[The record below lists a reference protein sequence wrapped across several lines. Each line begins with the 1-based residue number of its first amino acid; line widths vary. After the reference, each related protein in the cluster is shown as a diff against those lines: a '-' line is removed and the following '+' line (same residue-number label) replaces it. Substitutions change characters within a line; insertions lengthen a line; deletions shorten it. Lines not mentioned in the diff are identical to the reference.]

1 MAIYDF
7 SKAPCGVTITNTS
20 NKDMK
25 ISLSGHSQS
34 FILTAGNSAI
44 LKAKTSSELI
54 GYLSQLQDGIK
65 VEFPGLPT
73 SSDLP
78 YTFTLLRAPIDWDSE
93 SEIPTQ
99 STDAFDIGV
108 PIEKG
113 SFYKLSYQIEGESAT
128 DVTVCGTRPDIGW
141 PVFLVNME
149 NHDVGTF
156 GKYTDVGEDQYG
168 LNIMVMGGSLIEI
181 TEQDPIYTTFVEP
194 GHVCCFILNGYTVE
208 GIEGDPTNKKISI
221 LSIEKIADVMVPI
234 SITATGCTVSV
245 VDDEDNVYGDGDS
258 VKWGTDIHFVVTALP
273 NYDQNAITFDGGGY
287 YRLSSTDRAESD
299 ITLIVSAALL

>member
-20 NKDMK
+20 NKDKK

-34 FILTAGNSAI
+34 FILTAGNSVI

-78 YTFTLLRAPIDWDSE
+78 YTFTLLRAPIEWDPE
-93 SEIPTQ
+93 SGMPTQ
-99 STDAFDIGV
+99 LIDAFDLGV
-108 PIEKG
+108 PIEEG
-113 SFYKLSYQIEGESAT
+113 SFYKLSYQFEGESAT
-128 DVTVCGTRPDIGW
+128 DVTVYGERSDIGM
-141 PVFLVNME
+141 PIFLLNIAD
-149 NHDVGTF
+149 HDLGTF
-156 GKYTDVGEDQYG
+156 GKYTNVGQDQYY
-168 LNIMVMGGSLIEI
+168 LSVMVIDGSAEI
-181 TEQDPIYTTFVEP
+181 TGEGPIFTPLEP
-194 GHVCCFILNGYTVE
+194 GHVSCFIFNEYTVE

-221 LSIEKIADVMVPI
+221 LSFEKIADVMVPI

-245 VDDEDNVYGDGDS
+245 VDNEDNVYGDGDS
-258 VKWGTDIHFVVTALP
+258 VKWGTSIHFVVTALQG
-273 NYDQNAITFDGGGY
+273 YDQNAITFDGGGY
-287 YRLSSTDRAESD
+287 YQLSATSEADSD
-299 ITLIVSAALL
+299 ITLTVSAALL